1 MSLPQS
7 VTVSTPAATL
17 GKLFH
22 CNGNDNRVEKFV
34 ANTRK
39 FFSNLWHYKL
49 DLGLGLL
56 SIAGGFI
63 IICLVDLP
71 TLFGSEEFTNGL
83 PFIMIG
89 AGGIMILN
97 AFRRAYVDTLA
108 CFDPTGLD
116 MSDESDDES
125 DVESDVET
133 ADQIQQRAPD
143 NIDILKQFELV
154 DE

>member
-1 MSLPQS
+1 MSHPQS
-7 VTVSTPAATL
+7 VTRPGAAATL
-17 GKLFH
+17 DKMFH
-22 CNGNDNRVEKFV
+22 CNGNDNRVEKFI

-71 TLFGSEEFTNGL
+71 TLFGSEAFTKGL

-89 AGGIMILN
+89 AGGMMILN
-97 AFRRAYVDTLA
+97 AFRRAYVDTRS
-108 CFDPTGLD
+108 CVDPGDFELD
-116 MSDESDDES
+116 PETDSGPYRTSAQPGVNEESDLDE
-125 DVESDVET
+125 
-133 ADQIQQRAPD
+133 
-143 NIDILKQFELV
+143 L
-154 DE
+154 